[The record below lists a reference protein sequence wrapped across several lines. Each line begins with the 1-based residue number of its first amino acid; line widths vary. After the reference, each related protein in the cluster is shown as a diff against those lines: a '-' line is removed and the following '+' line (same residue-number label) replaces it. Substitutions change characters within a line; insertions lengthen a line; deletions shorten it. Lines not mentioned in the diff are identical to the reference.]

1 MLIDYLYA
9 CSCSG
14 QDHTVTQNIAVA
26 IQGLENQ
33 LQTSAFMDFGLRM
46 KMARTHKTVTGIML
60 WMKTRYILK
69 LEAHSISVTRI
80 TGDRIQKLL
89 LHPR

>member
-1 MLIDYLYA
+1 
-9 CSCSG
+9 
-14 QDHTVTQNIAVA
+14 VTQNIAVA

-33 LQTSAFMDFGLRM
+33 LQISAFMDFGLRM
-46 KMARTHKTVTGIML
+46 KMARTHKTVPGIML